1 MDGVKT
7 VIITMLIGLAL
18 TPPLKLK
25 AKKRKF
31 PSKDF

>member
-18 TPPLKLK
+18 TPPLI